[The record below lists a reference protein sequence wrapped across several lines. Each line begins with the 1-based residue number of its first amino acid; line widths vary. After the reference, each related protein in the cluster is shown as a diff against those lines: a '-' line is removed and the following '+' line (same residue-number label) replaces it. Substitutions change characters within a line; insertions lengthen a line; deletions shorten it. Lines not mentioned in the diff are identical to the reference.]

1 MLHVTTT
8 AQRHRYPMGL
18 DLFVLA
24 SISTAVLGTATT
36 YVIILPPLPKNVASR
51 HDFITGCSRTWGDLI
66 YKYIYSR
73 IYNGLYIIK
82 VFRK

>member
-24 SISTAVLGTATT
+24 SISTAVLGITT
-36 YVIILPPLPKNVASR
+36 YVIILPPLPKNIASR
-51 HDFITGCSRTWGDLI
+51 HDFITGSRTWGDLI
-66 YKYIYSR
+66 YKCITAYIMVYVD
-73 IYNGLYIIK
+73 IIK